1 MSYDKQNIFAKIL
14 RGEAPAVKVY
24 EDSKTL
30 AFMDLF
36 PQARGHTLI
45 IPKYECETILD
56 CAPDMLNAAIALTQR
71 IAKAVDKA
79 IQPDGIMIAQM
90 NRAAAGQSVPH
101 LHFHVIPR
109 YTGQILKTHF
119 ASGNK
124 ADEKELAEIAAKI
137 KAAL

>member
-14 RGEAPAVKVY
+14 RGEAPAVKVF

-36 PQARGHTLI
+36 PQSRGHTLI
-45 IPKYECETILD
+45 IPKYDCETILD
-56 CAPDMLNAAIALTQR
+56 CPQEMVSAAITLTQR

-90 NRAAAGQSVPH
+90 NRSAAGQSVPH

-109 YTGQILKTHF
+109 YTGQMLKTHF
-119 ASGNK
+119 AAGNK
-124 ADEKELAEIAAKI
+124 ADEAALLEIAAKI

>member
-1 MSYDKQNIFAKIL
+1 MSYDKNNIFAKIL
-14 RGEAPAVKVY
+14 RGEAPAVKVH
-24 EDSKTL
+24 EDTKTM

-36 PQARGHTLI
+36 PQSRGHTLI
-45 IPKYECETILD
+45 IPKYETTMILD
-56 CAPDMLNAAIALTQR
+56 CPPDVLSTLILMTQR

-79 IQPDGIMIAQM
+79 IAPDGIMVAQF
-90 NRAAAGQSVPH
+90 NRAPAGQSVPH

-109 YTGQILKTHF
+109 YTGQMLKTHF

-124 ADEKELAEIAAKI
+124 ADEKELQELAARI

>member
-1 MSYDKQNIFAKIL
+1 MSYDRNNIFAKIL

-30 AFMDLF
+30 SFMDLF
-36 PQARGHTLI
+36 PQARGHVLI

-56 CAPDMLNAAIALTQR
+56 CPPDMVSTVVQLTQR

-124 ADEKELAEIAAKI
+124 ADERELAEIAAKI